1 MATYSRDEEYLK
13 LLSIRDYTVKELAL
27 SLFISEP
34 TVRRDITRMKEKGLV
49 ICDRG
54 TVRLKNGSAEKQL
67 PFLIRTCAHLDA
79 KLAIA
84 AQAIEMVKDGDTL
97 IIDGSTTVQCLLPY
111 LVKRKKLVVVTTSTK
126 TAIELA
132 ASGINTGC
140 TGGVVSPASFTCYGP
155 YAEEILKH
163 YYADVAFFSCEAI
176 DRDGIISD
184 SYLYANSLRRVMIE
198 NSKRKYLLVD
208 STKFGKRL
216 THTLCNVKSLS
227 GYFCEIP
234 LEFDQ

>member
-13 LLSIRDYTVKELAL
+13 LLSIRDYTVKELAS

-34 TVRRDITRMKEKGLV
+34 TVRRDILRMKEKNLV

-54 TVRLKNGSAEKQL
+54 RVRLVNGSADKEL
-67 PFLIRTCAHLDA
+67 PFLIRTCPRLNA
-79 KLAIA
+79 KLAMA
-84 AQAIEMVKDGDTL
+84 EQAIEMVRDGDTIML
-97 IIDGSTTVQCLLPY
+97 DGSTSAQCLIPY
-111 LVKRKKLVVVTTSTK
+111 LLKRKKLVVVTTSMK

-132 ASGINTGC
+132 ASGIDTGC
-140 TGGVVSPASFTCYGP
+140 TGGVVNRRSFNCYGP

-163 YYADVAFFSCEAI
+163 YYADVAFFSCGAI
-176 DRDGIISD
+176 DYDGTISD
-184 SYLYANSLRRVMIE
+184 DYIYACSIRRVMME
-198 NSKRKYLLVD
+198 NSRQKYLLCD
-208 STKFGKRL
+208 SSKYGQRL

-234 LEFDQ
+234 LKFD

>member
-13 LLSIRDYTVKELAL
+13 LLSIRDYTVKELAR

-34 TVRRDITRMKEKGLV
+34 TVRRDITRMKEKDLV

-54 TVRLKNGSAEKQL
+54 TVRLKTASAERQL
-67 PFLIRTCAHLDA
+67 PILIRTCPRLNE

-84 AQAIEMVKDGDTL
+84 EQAIEMVKDGDTIML
-97 IIDGSTTVQCLLPY
+97 DGSTTAQCLLPY
-111 LVKRKKLVVVTTSTK
+111 LIKRKKLVVITNSTK

-140 TGGVVSPASFTCYGP
+140 TGGLINPDSFNCYGP
-155 YAEEILKH
+155 YAEEILGH

-176 DRDGIISD
+176 DHDGTVSD
-184 SYLYANSLRRVMIE
+184 SYLFANSIRRVMIE
-198 NSKRKYLLVD
+198 NSKRKYLLCD
-208 STKFGKRL
+208 STKYGRRL

-234 LEFDQ
+234 LKFD